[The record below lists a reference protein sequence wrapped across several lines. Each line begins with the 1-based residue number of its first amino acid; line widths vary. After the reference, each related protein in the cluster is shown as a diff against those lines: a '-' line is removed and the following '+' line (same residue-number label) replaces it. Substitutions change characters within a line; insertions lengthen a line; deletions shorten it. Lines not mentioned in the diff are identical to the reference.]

1 MMDHVIL
8 SALDVA
14 NSINYLHSLG
24 ITHGDLKADNV
35 LLKSAN
41 TDRRGFFCKVS
52 DFGEFRTVESQ
63 LNENRKLQSDHSLS
77 RAFLFHVV
85 SSSNREYARPSA
97 L

>member
-1 MMDHVIL
+1 MDHVIL

-14 NSINYLHSLG
+14 NSMNYLHSLG

-52 DFGEFRTVESQ
+52 DFG
-63 LNENRKLQSDHSLS
+63 KL
-77 RAFLFHVV
+77 
-85 SSSNREYARPSA
+85 
-97 L
+97 